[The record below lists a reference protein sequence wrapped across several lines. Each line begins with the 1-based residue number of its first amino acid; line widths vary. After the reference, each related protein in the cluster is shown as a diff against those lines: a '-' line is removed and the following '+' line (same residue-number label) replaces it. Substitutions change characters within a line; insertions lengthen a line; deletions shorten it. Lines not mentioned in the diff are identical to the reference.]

1 MEEVTK
7 VDAARRLVHTGR
19 RRHSYDYL
27 IIASS
32 SDITYFGHDEWS
44 RLAPALKG
52 LDDALEIR
60 RRILLAFE
68 RAEIADSDAE
78 RRRLMTFVIV
88 CGGPTGVELAGAIA
102 ELAKSALARDFRHTD
117 PRDAKIVLV
126 EAASGLLGGFSGHL
140 SDFACRALKEKGVTI
155 RLNAPVKR
163 VSQGEVVID
172 DEILSAGTVLWAAG
186 THVKGPAAWR
196 SEEHTSELQSLMRI
210 SYAV

>member
-32 SDITYFGHDEWS
+32 SEYTYFGHDEWA
-44 RLAPALKG
+44 RHAPALKG

-88 CGGPTGVELAGAIA
+88 GGGPTGVELAGAIA
-102 ELAKSALARDFRHTD
+102 ELAKSALARDFSHTD
-117 PRDAKIVLV
+117 PRDSPTDRV
-126 EAASGLLGGFSGHL
+126 EESSGV
-140 SDFACRALKEKGVTI
+140 DR
-155 RLNAPVKR
+155 
-163 VSQGEVVID
+163 
-172 DEILSAGTVLWAAG
+172 
-186 THVKGPAAWR
+186 
-196 SEEHTSELQSLMRI
+196 
-210 SYAV
+210 

>member
-27 IIASS
+27 IIASGS
-32 SDITYFGHDEWS
+32 EYTYFGHDEWA
-44 RLAPALKG
+44 RHAPALKG

-78 RRRLMTFVIV
+78 RRRLMT
-88 CGGPTGVELAGAIA
+88 
-102 ELAKSALARDFRHTD
+102 
-117 PRDAKIVLV
+117 
-126 EAASGLLGGFSGHL
+126 
-140 SDFACRALKEKGVTI
+140 
-155 RLNAPVKR
+155 
-163 VSQGEVVID
+163 
-172 DEILSAGTVLWAAG
+172 
-186 THVKGPAAWR
+186 R

-210 SYAV
+210 SYAVFCLKKKNNMNNHYNKTVDYHKNRK